1 MLDRLTED
9 ARARGIS
16 PDLLARDLVEASIQN
31 EQQHETRR
39 LLEELERQVA
49 ELRPIP
55 AALARL
61 RRDLALTLETVLL
74 NTTSATK
81 EQEEE
86 FISKNRRT

>member
-1 MLDRLTED
+1 LLDRLTED